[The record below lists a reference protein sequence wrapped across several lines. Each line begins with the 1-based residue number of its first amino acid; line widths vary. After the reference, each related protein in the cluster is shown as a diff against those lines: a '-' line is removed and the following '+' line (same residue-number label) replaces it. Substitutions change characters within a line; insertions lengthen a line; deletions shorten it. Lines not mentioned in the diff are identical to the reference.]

1 MRIVE
6 LLPLL
11 LTSASAVGSAKGRK
25 NPNKYRGNYGVGMSM
40 STRTSTETNTDR
52 SIPMSEQSGVGL
64 TESCEK
70 CVAREECI
78 TLGFSHCVDGCCA
91 NLSEEIVVGNGSKS
105 GTYMVSDGM
114 FIWMELFMPQFF
126 LIHIYWIGIVS
137 SCDSSHVLTQR
148 R

>member
-1 MRIVE
+1 
-6 LLPLL
+6 
-11 LTSASAVGSAKGRK
+11 VGSAKGSK
-25 NPNKYRGNYGVGMSM
+25 NPNKYRGNYGVGMSMSMSM

-52 SIPMSEQSGVGL
+52 SIPMYEQSGVGL

-78 TLGFSHCVDGCCA
+78 TLGFSSHCVDGCCA

-114 FIWMELFMPQFF
+114 FTWMELF
-126 LIHIYWIGIVS
+126 IHNYF
-137 SCDSSHVLTQR
+137 
-148 R
+148 